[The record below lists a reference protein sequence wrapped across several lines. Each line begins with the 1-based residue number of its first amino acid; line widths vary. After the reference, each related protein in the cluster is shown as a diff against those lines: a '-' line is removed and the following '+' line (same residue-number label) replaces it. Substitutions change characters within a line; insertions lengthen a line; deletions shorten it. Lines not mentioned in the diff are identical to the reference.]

1 RANPAEVGST
11 AGSAAGGSAI
21 EHAEIVALRGGPHNP
36 RRFAL
41 SDVNPRR
48 TEPDQPLDLPGT
60 VVGREVEVQS
70 VLDRLR
76 FRNPNEQ
83 QAWKPIRRR
92 SNLKLLR
99 IVIDT
104 DPPHGGRAPP
114 PECTGG
120 VGGDS
125 RLLPAK
131 RHDWRVCHPS
141 NAGSATAPQPATSL
155 RRTTSLARRGPP
167 GLRRRPW

>member
-48 TEPDQPLDLPGT
+48 TEPDQPLDLHVT
-60 VVGREVEVQS
+60 VVGTEVEVQS

-92 SNLKLLR
+92 SNLECLR
-99 IVIDT
+99 IVIDD
-104 DPPHGGRAPP
+104 DPPQGVLPPP
-114 PECTGG
+114 PESPGVVCVDGG
-120 VGGDS
+120 CFPLD
-125 RLLPAK
+125 
-131 RHDWRVCHPS
+131 
-141 NAGSATAPQPATSL
+141 
-155 RRTTSLARRGPP
+155 
-167 GLRRRPW
+167 